1 MDEKEFAKSAA
12 METAVIRKSLNNLMG
27 IVNGLVCDNQLADTE
42 IHVRASNPQ
51 ARRHSGKQREPTNQL
66 CGRRHDGIACV
77 DRTELRTKDSEGN
90 RTGGVR

>member
-1 MDEKEFAKSAA
+1 MDAKEFAKSAA

-51 ARRHSGKQREPTNQL
+51 ARRHGREQRKPTNEL
-66 CGRRHDGIACV
+66 CRRRHNGIPRV
-77 DRTELRTKDSEGN
+77 D
-90 RTGGVR
+90 